1 MLATHLTNWNF
12 EKILF
17 DVNRMYLLKY
27 RLFSA
32 AWAWAKGKEPVE
44 NIAERGALVR
54 TDLEGLAEGVGF
66 KWRCGPQ
73 LRFASRGWD
82 IFVEGRLI
90 KGLLAQALPLPWGV
104 EGEVICL
111 TKEVDLTWESWKAWW
126 SFEILAKGKR
136 WKVPKKLGSHV

>member
-1 MLATHLTNWNF
+1 MLATHWTNWNF

-32 AWAWAKGKEPVE
+32 AWVKGKAPVE
-44 NIAERGALVR
+44 NTAERGALGR
-54 TDLEGLAEGVGF
+54 TDLGGMAEGMGF

-82 IFVEGRLI
+82 IFVEGGLI
-90 KGLLAQALPLPWGV
+90 KGLLAQALPLLWDV

-111 TKEVDLTWESWKAWW
+111 T
-126 SFEILAKGKR
+126 
-136 WKVPKKLGSHV
+136 